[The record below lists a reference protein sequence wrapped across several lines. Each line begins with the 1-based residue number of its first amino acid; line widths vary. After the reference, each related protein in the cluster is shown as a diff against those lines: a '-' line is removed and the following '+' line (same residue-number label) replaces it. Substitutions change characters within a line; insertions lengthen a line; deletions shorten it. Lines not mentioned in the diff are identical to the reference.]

1 MEQQM
6 RIIHAALTLVLA
18 ACAAP
23 GPSRQQLFVARMDA
37 WVGQHADDLARSLG
51 PPTSAYTLSNGGR
64 VLQYAKTETTTS
76 GGGSYTVNTP
86 VQTPSGMVN
95 VPQQRTRPVV
105 TATTHCTLLF
115 SVSPAHVIESW
126 KADGNA
132 CY

>member
-1 MEQQM
+1 M
-6 RIIHAALTLVLA
+6 RFFLVVLILLVG

-23 GPSRQQLFVARMDA
+23 GPSRQQLFAARMDA

-51 PPTSAYTLSNGGR
+51 PPTSLYVLSNGGR
-64 VLQYAKTETTTS
+64 VLQYAKSETTTS

-86 VQTPSGMVN
+86 VQTPSGMVS
-95 VPQQRTRPVV
+95 VPQQRTKPVV
-105 TATTHCTLLF
+105 TTTLQCTLIF